1 MSAHNASFSFAARLQ
16 MLLWLLAARLG
27 SRWWLR
33 ACFRSLAG
41 CVPVGALVGAL
52 SDVPD
57 ELPGSSDRLSDL
69 AVAGGAALL
78 LVLFLHW
85 VGKKHGGI
93 VAAIKLTAWSYC
105 FQQAVVV
112 AAYGTWIAAGVNGT
126 QPDMGLVAFSAV
138 LALGL
143 FIPSSIMLRRFDPD
157 Y

>member
-57 ELPGSSDRLSDL
+57 ALPGSSDRIADL
-69 AVAGGAALL
+69 VVAGAMALL
-78 LVLFLHW
+78 LVLLLRW
-85 VGKKHGGI
+85 IGKKHGGI
-93 VAAIKLTAWSYC
+93 VGAFKLTVWSYC

-112 AAYGTWIAAGVNGT
+112 AVYGTWLAAGMNGM
-126 QPDMGLVAFSAV
+126 QPDMGFVAFTAV
-138 LALGL
+138 LALALGS
-143 FIPSSIMLRRFDPD
+143 PSSIMLRRLDPD

>member
-1 MSAHNASFSFAARLQ
+1 MSAHNASFSFAARLP

-57 ELPGSSDRLSDL
+57 ALPGSSHRIGDL
-69 AVAGGAALL
+69 AFAGGAALF
-78 LVLFLHW
+78 LVLLLW
-85 VGKKHGGI
+85 WIGKKFGGI
-93 VAAIKLTAWSYC
+93 VGAMKVLAWSYC

-112 AAYGTWIAAGVNGT
+112 AVYGTWLAAGMNGT
-126 QPDMGLVAFSAV
+126 QPDMGFVIFTAV
-138 LALGL
+138 LALALG
-143 FIPSSIMLRRFDPD
+143 IPSSIALRRLDPD